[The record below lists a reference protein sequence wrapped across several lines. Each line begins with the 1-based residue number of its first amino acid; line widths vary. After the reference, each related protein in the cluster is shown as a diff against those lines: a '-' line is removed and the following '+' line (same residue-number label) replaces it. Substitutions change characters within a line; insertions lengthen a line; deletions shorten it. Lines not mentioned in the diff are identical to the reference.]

1 MGNLCDS
8 VVGIGVKNT
17 EAIEIK
23 DIRSLELEL
32 RGDALL
38 RADGDQVTRLEGHS
52 RFQGSN
58 ILELGIVSEHL
69 FVGEPC
75 QPGMIVWQAS
85 HPLSILFS
93 YVWTVHKRLRDARRD
108 RFTAALSR
116 LPHILVASFIFLDT
130 T

>member
-38 RADGDQVTRLEGHS
+38 MADGDQVTRLEGHS
-52 RFQGSN
+52 RFQDSN
-58 ILELGIVSEHL
+58 ILELGIVSEISVCGRAVPAGHDCL
-69 FVGEPC
+69 ASQSSSQHSFFV
-75 QPGMIVWQAS
+75 
-85 HPLSILFS
+85 
-93 YVWTVHKRLRDARRD
+93 RLDC
-108 RFTAALSR
+108 T
-116 LPHILVASFIFLDT
+116 
-130 T
+130 